1 MNIQVGAAGGDAL
14 CLQPPQDP
22 LLGVSL
28 RWAPAALAHTG
39 LRAARSPLS
48 PAAAPLAGEGV
59 ASFPLIPKANECLE
73 LCQGAEGMHLCP

>member
-1 MNIQVGAAGGDAL
+1 MLAA
-14 CLQPPQDP
+14 PSQDP

-48 PAAAPLAGEGV
+48 LSPAAAPLAGEGV
-59 ASFPLIPKANECLE
+59 ASFPLIPKANERLE